1 MPRPKRSRND
11 PRSNIAFYGDHLK
24 FCQAMAWQK
33 HQSVTAF
40 VNSLIAKE
48 MTNYDRA
55 EWDHPEAAPEGGTAN
70 A

>member
-1 MPRPKRSRND
+1 MPRPKRCRND

-40 VNSLIAKE
+40 VNSLIAQE
-48 MTNYDRA
+48 MAKHDRE
-55 EWDHPEAAPEGGTAN
+55 EWDNTAQQKEGN
-70 A
+70 AL

>member
-40 VNSLIAKE
+40 VNSLIAQEMAKYNREDWDLPEHQKE
-48 MTNYDRA
+48 ENS
-55 EWDHPEAAPEGGTAN
+55 
-70 A
+70 